1 MELQKGGVKGR
12 CNGNEVSSSYN
23 RQGLRER
30 VCSSLGADIRYGY
43 NVFGDL
49 TSIVAG
55 EWQGIYKRDVMGLET
70 ELALP
75 GDILKETV
83 RDGIGRVTGQKTAKG
98 RSVLDEKS
106 YLWGTSDWLLS
117 VMINGE
123 RRRYEYNGRGFLVKT
138 FFEDG
143 GVQLRMPDRMGNLFI
158 YLYFV
163 L

>member
-1 MELQKGGVKGR
+1 MLFVH
-12 CNGNEVSSSYN
+12 
-23 RQGLRER
+23 
-30 VCSSLGADIRYGY
+30 IFIYGFVLHKLFTY
-43 NVFGDL
+43 VEIKL
-49 TSIVAG
+49 
-55 EWQGIYKRDVMGLET
+55 
-70 ELALP
+70 
-75 GDILKETV
+75 
-83 RDGIGRVTGQKTAKG
+83 RVTGQKIVKG

-106 YLWGTSDWLLS
+106 YLWGTGKRLLS

-143 GVQLRMPDRMGNLFI
+143 SLQLRIPDRMGNLFI